1 MVLIH
6 ITKSTEEFI
15 FETTTKA
22 SVDQVTRYEHE
33 DET

>member
-15 FETTTKA
+15 YETNTKA
-22 SVDQVTRYEHE
+22 SVDVVTR
-33 DET
+33 